1 MKIDRSYGSPFV
13 KGYIEIGLDK
23 TKFEK
28 IVNSNETM
36 ALYYLMKLSFY
47 YNVYFSDF
55 QVTWNEI
62 NLEPSITPTFSFTF
76 STFNDVLDKVI
87 QYIIDFFNSPV
98 EETIFNSTKEYYY
111 YQQSN
116 LSPKESSNLIK
127 EAGNFFKRFISV
139 DTFQFSDFPLESVF
153 NLTYSNYL
161 TMFNNIKNL
170 TNELKLLLHG
180 DISLEKSQSTTDKL
194 SSLIKESEINLLLS
208 TPKKVEIPEKT
219 SILYSAKSLN
229 KYQRQGITLVM
240 YEYDESL
247 KEQMKLYSL
256 CGSEYF
262 FDYIRTKRGS
272 GYTVTAFTI
281 DILNKNYLMIYAL
294 GKKFS
299 PEKMDRFINE
309 AIKESFTFK
318 KCQIDNIIKHLENKQ
333 NMNYY
338 ADNKFE
344 QLIDYMYSH
353 NFTNTKVN
361 LKNNNMTYESII
373 EDLQDVLINK
383 PKRISILNHR
393 GDITDEELEEQK
405 KELDSNYFLNTEIKN
420 VLTDQIDYLKIYEK
434 QNNN

>member
-1 MKIDRSYGSPFV
+1 
-13 KGYIEIGLDK
+13 
-23 TKFEK
+23 
-28 IVNSNETM
+28 
-36 ALYYLMKLSFY
+36 
-47 YNVYFSDF
+47 
-55 QVTWNEI
+55 
-62 NLEPSITPTFSFTF
+62 
-76 STFNDVLDKVI
+76 
-87 QYIIDFFNSPV
+87 
-98 EETIFNSTKEYYY
+98 
-111 YQQSN
+111 
-116 LSPKESSNLIK
+116 
-127 EAGNFFKRFISV
+127 
-139 DTFQFSDFPLESVF
+139 
-153 NLTYSNYL
+153 
-161 TMFNNIKNL
+161 MFNNIKNL
-170 TNELKLLLHG
+170 TTELKLLLHG

-256 CGSEYF
+256 CSSEYF

-281 DILNKNYLMIYAL
+281 DILDKNYLMIYAL

-344 QLIDYMYSH
+344 QLIDYMNSL
-353 NFTNTKVN
+353 NFANTKVN

-393 GDITDEELEEQK
+393 GDITDEEIEEQK
-405 KELDSNYFLNTEIKN
+405 KELDPNYFLNNDIKN
-420 VLTDQIDYLKIYEK
+420 VLTDQIDYLKLYE
-434 QNNN
+434 Q